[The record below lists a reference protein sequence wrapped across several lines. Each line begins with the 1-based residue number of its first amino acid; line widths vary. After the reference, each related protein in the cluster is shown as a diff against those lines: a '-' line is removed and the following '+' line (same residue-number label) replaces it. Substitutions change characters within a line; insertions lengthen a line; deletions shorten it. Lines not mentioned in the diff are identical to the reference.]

1 MKLGC
6 IGVGVRCNEVL
17 RGNVSPYFSK
27 GEVFLG
33 SVRTFSTACQVFIFN
48 KNKIFLKNFFKFY
61 LF

>member
-6 IGVGVRCNEVL
+6 IGVGARCDKLL

-48 KNKIFLKNFFKFY
+48 KK
-61 LF
+61 